1 MKKQPSKP
9 KGRFY
14 PLLKFDLK
22 MKLSLLLFF
31 VSFIALQA
39 NDTYSQETKVTL
51 NLNDVSVSQFLDEV
65 ESSTKFRFVYKLS
78 DIDLNRT
85 ISIAANKEPINTIL
99 NQVFSTTKTKYNI
112 IRKRIYLTEKN
123 TLPITTKNAV
133 ENVVSNIQSSISGV
147 IVDTDGIPLPGA
159 NILEK
164 GTSNGTQADFDGNFS
179 ITPSTEKPILVI
191 SYIGY
196 VTQEVVIANQTTVK
210 VTMAEDSESL
220 DEVVVV
226 GYGSQRVKDVTGSV
240 VQVTAK
246 DFAKG
251 ANTNAFQLLQGK
263 ASGVQISQ
271 SSSAPGG
278 AVEIK
283 VRGLNS
289 VNGGNGVLVVV
300 DGLPNGN
307 VDALSPD
314 DIESIQILKDASASA
329 IYGSRAANGVVL
341 ITTKQGSRS
350 GLKVSYNTYVGI
362 QNAAKRIDMLNGE
375 QYMETLNALDFESD
389 PANATDPAYTPI
401 YTDEQIASIGNGFNW
416 QDQILRGGVMQN
428 HQLSLSGGNEKATYY
443 ASLNYYDAKGV
454 LRNTGENR
462 YNARINVN
470 VTPTDRLKIN
480 FNLNANRT
488 LTDLMPLGTNSISG
502 SVAAALLFDPTLDA
516 QLDEQGRYKL
526 NPFIQVENPEAIMQG
541 FDQNR
546 ERNEIIGNAKI
557 EYEMFDGFKMN
568 LNLGG
573 RISGTK
579 FDSYENRWTQAGI
592 GAKGLGL
599 VRNND
604 NSYGIAEYLLSYEK
618 ELENHNFKII
628 GGVTYE
634 KFINREIE
642 ATAEGFLSDVNG
654 SDFFGA
660 ANPERFATETE
671 RFEPTL
677 RSYLGRA
684 TYAYKDK
691 YLLTASFR
699 ADGTSKFSEKNKTA
713 VFPSASLGWQIGSEP
728 FMEKQEL
735 FDNLKLRIGY
745 GEIGNQAINNFE
757 TISTFIP
764 GSNAVLGGQVLTGAV
779 PSRIPNNN
787 LLWETTKEI
796 NLGLDFALLDYKLS
810 GSIEYYVRNTSD
822 QLFQRPVPTSTGF
835 SSFRENFGN
844 VRNKGFDISINSKNI
859 TNDNFSW
866 ESDLTFSTLDNEVTE
881 VPDFVGGEVTG
892 GGGFAFAGDFWV
904 VKEGEPMA
912 AFYGYQ
918 IDGIYSTQEQVDAA
932 NALITD
938 GSARA
943 GLGYP
948 IVRDVNGDNK
958 IDPSDRVVLGKP
970 FADYTFGFNNRFKYK
985 NLTLDVYVLGVQGIE
1000 AFNNLIAESF
1010 YPIDPDRNK
1019 LAKYYL
1025 NRWTPENINAQYP
1038 SMVEPGNYQDGRKV
1052 NKWTVQDAS
1061 FVRIKNITLGYDFPM
1076 KSLGL
1081 QSANFYVSLENF
1093 FTFTNFDGF
1102 DPDANSAGGQN
1113 SSARSQRG
1121 TYGDYPLAKTVR
1133 IGARFTL

>member
-22 MKLSLLLFF
+22 MKLSLLIFF
-31 VSFIALQA
+31 LTFLALQA

-65 ESSTKFRFVYKLS
+65 ESSTKFRFVYKLA
-78 DIDLNRT
+78 DIDLDRT
-85 ISIAANKEPINTIL
+85 ISIAVNKQPINTIL

-123 TLPITTKNAV
+123 TLTAATKNAV
-133 ENVVSNIQSSISGV
+133 KNVVSNIQTSISGV
-147 IVDTDGIPLPGA
+147 IVDNDGIPLPGA
-159 NILEK
+159 NIVEK

-196 VTQEVVIANQTTVK
+196 VTQEVIVANQTTIK
-210 VTMAEDSESL
+210 IAMAEDAAAL

-375 QYMETLNALDFESD
+375 QYMETLNALDFESN
-389 PANATDPAYTPI
+389 PANATDPAYTPL

-428 HQLSLSGGNEKATYY
+428 HQLSLSGGSDKATYY

-557 EYEMFDGFKMN
+557 EYEIFDGFKMN

-618 ELENHNFKII
+618 EVGNHNFKVL

-634 KFINREIE
+634 KFINREVE

-660 ANPERFATETE
+660 ANPERYATETE

-764 GSNAVLGGQVLTGAV
+764 GANAVLGGQVLTGAV

-796 NLGLDFALLDYKLS
+796 NLGLDFTLLDYKLS

-835 SSFRENFGN
+835 SSFRE
-844 VRNKGFDISINSKNI
+844 I
-859 TNDNFSW
+859 
-866 ESDLTFSTLDNEVTE
+866 
-881 VPDFVGGEVTG
+881 
-892 GGGFAFAGDFWV
+892 
-904 VKEGEPMA
+904 
-912 AFYGYQ
+912 
-918 IDGIYSTQEQVDAA
+918 
-932 NALITD
+932 
-938 GSARA
+938 
-943 GLGYP
+943 
-948 IVRDVNGDNK
+948 
-958 IDPSDRVVLGKP
+958 
-970 FADYTFGFNNRFKYK
+970 
-985 NLTLDVYVLGVQGIE
+985 
-1000 AFNNLIAESF
+1000 
-1010 YPIDPDRNK
+1010 
-1019 LAKYYL
+1019 
-1025 NRWTPENINAQYP
+1025 
-1038 SMVEPGNYQDGRKV
+1038 
-1052 NKWTVQDAS
+1052 
-1061 FVRIKNITLGYDFPM
+1061 
-1076 KSLGL
+1076 
-1081 QSANFYVSLENF
+1081 LEM
-1093 FTFTNFDGF
+1093 
-1102 DPDANSAGGQN
+1102 
-1113 SSARSQRG
+1113 
-1121 TYGDYPLAKTVR
+1121 
-1133 IGARFTL
+1133 